1 MATEKDPV
9 CGMDVDPATAIEAS
23 QDGHTYHF
31 CSTACRDR
39 FNADPT
45 AYSGTARDGVEM
57 EKHDP
62 PRTTTGWFTAP
73 RFGSAGSGGAELEP
87 LPERHDHE

>member
-1 MATEKDPV
+1 MATERDPV
-9 CGMDVDPATAIEAS
+9 CGMDVDPATAIEAAH
-23 QDGHTYHF
+23 DGQTYHF

-39 FNADPT
+39 FNADPA
-45 AYSGTARDGVEM
+45 AYSAAGHVEM